1 MRLLSIHV
9 ENFGSYKELDFSF
22 DRLGLSLV
30 YGPTGSGKSTVLDM
44 ATWVMFGCTAK
55 DGAAD
60 EVRSWFSQDAVTKG
74 VLRLEASGKELTIT
88 RVRAKGA
95 NKNDLYFSDTCDDTA
110 LISSIRPMEDTR
122 GRDVADTQKLLEA
135 RLGISKELYLTGAY
149 FHEFSGTGSFFMAK
163 SRERRQLLEQIADVR
178 LAAKLQHC
186 SRDQAKEAKRLIGDI
201 DVQKSRQA
209 GSFLQLT
216 KTRTAVME
224 EKQRW
229 YVDHFESIETIKV
242 RKEHFEGEKKS
253 KIQALQTK
261 RDAWEA
267 RHREKTDKLIEKVDK
282 LSTKIIP
289 AYDSKGLINNI
300 RNQIN
305 RLDRETCE
313 LCGSPA
319 ESTLKAKLLDDINT
333 IENKRRI
340 NDGYVADKVRLLE
353 ELKAHTSEKDPYED
367 QASDIEREENH
378 WGIRLEEKLKEVN
391 PFSEQLVSLDS
402 QVKQQQRELDELKI
416 KEKEL
421 SVRISSLDLLYDL
434 SNTLRGELVKKAV
447 SEIERSTNS
456 YLEKFFD
463 SELRVGFVL
472 EGSDNLEV
480 EIQKSGYDCT
490 YRQLSKGQ
498 RGLLKL
504 CFAVSVMKAASNT
517 AGVHFENLFF
527 DESLDGL
534 DANLKIKAFS
544 LFQELD
550 KEHESI
556 LLIDHATEFQ
566 EMFDRRFKVSM
577 NSDISEIE
585 EVGV

>member
-60 EVRSWFSQDAVTKG
+60 DVRSWVTKEATEG
-74 VLRLEASGKELTIT
+74 ELHVQTNDKETIVITRRRGADKDLYWRDASGSGIQRGK
-88 RVRAKGA
+88 
-95 NKNDLYFSDTCDDTA
+95 DL
-110 LISSIRPMEDTR
+110 I
-122 GRDVADTQKLLEA
+122 DTQKLLEA
-135 RLGISKELYLTGAY
+135 RLGVSKELYLTGAY

-178 LAAKLQHC
+178 LAEKLGIRASETRKKDKKIVDDNRSNL
-186 SRDQAKEAKRLIGDI
+186 SRMG
-201 DVQKSRQA
+201 
-209 GSFLQLT
+209 GSFKQILQNREYVLEQ
-216 KTRTAVME
+216 E
-224 EKQRW
+224 EKWR
-229 YVDHFESIETIKV
+229 VDCSVEIETIRI
-242 RKEHFEGEKKS
+242 RKEHFESEKKS
-253 KIQALQTK
+253 KIQSLHTR

-267 RHREKTDKLIEKVDK
+267 RYCEKTDKILSKIDK
-282 LSTKIIP
+282 LNTKIVALRGVGI
-289 AYDSKGLINNI
+289 I
-300 RNQIN
+300 
-305 RLDRETCE
+305 LDKLLSEIKELESTVCE
-313 LCGSPA
+313 YCGGPA
-319 ESTLKAKLLDDINT
+319 EAKLKAKLLEDARI
-333 IENKRRI
+333 IEDKRRI
-340 NDGYVADKVRLLE
+340 NDGYMADKVRLIE
-353 ELKAHTSEKDPYED
+353 ELDAHQAETNPYAE
-367 QASDIEREENH
+367 QAVAAETEENH
-378 WGIRLEEKLKEVN
+378 WAIRLKETLKETN
-391 PFSEQLVSLDS
+391 PFSDQLVSLDH
-402 QVKQQQRELDELKI
+402 QVKDQQRELDELKL

-421 SVRISSLDLLYDL
+421 STRLSSLDLLYDL

-447 SEIERSTNS
+447 SEIEKSTNS

-463 SELRVGFVL
+463 SELRVNFIL
-472 EGSDNLEV
+472 QGSDNLEV

-534 DANLKIKAFS
+534 DANLKVKAFS

-566 EMFDRRFKVSM
+566 EMFDRRFKVRM